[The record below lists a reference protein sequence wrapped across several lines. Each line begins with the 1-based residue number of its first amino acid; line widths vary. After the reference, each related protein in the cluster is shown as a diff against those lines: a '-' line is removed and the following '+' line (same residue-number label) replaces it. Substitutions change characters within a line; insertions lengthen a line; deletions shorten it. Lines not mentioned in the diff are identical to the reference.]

1 MNIVIQKWTSI
12 SFIVKKKRK
21 GKEITQNICTL
32 KTGKAHFQISSAEFV
47 ICSGNSRAEIHSN
60 VYKRQSDSEVL
71 ISYLFIL
78 MTSRERDFC
87 LRKLNSVVEV

>member
-12 SFIVKKKRK
+12 SFIVKK

-47 ICSGNSRAEIHSN
+47 ICNGNSRAEIQ
-60 VYKRQSDSEVL
+60 KFIAMFIKDSLTVK
-71 ISYLFIL
+71 
-78 MTSRERDFC
+78 C
-87 LRKLNSVVEV
+87 

>member
-12 SFIVKKKRK
+12 SFIVKK

-47 ICSGNSRAEIHSN
+47 ICSGNSRAEIQ
-60 VYKRQSDSEVL
+60 KFIAMFIKDSLTVK
-71 ISYLFIL
+71 
-78 MTSRERDFC
+78 C
-87 LRKLNSVVEV
+87 W

>member
-12 SFIVKKKRK
+12 SFIVKK

-47 ICSGNSRAEIHSN
+47 ICNGYSRAEIQ
-60 VYKRQSDSEVL
+60 KFIAMFIKDSLTVK
-71 ISYLFIL
+71 
-78 MTSRERDFC
+78 C
-87 LRKLNSVVEV
+87 

>member
-12 SFIVKKKRK
+12 SFIVKKKK

-47 ICSGNSRAEIHSN
+47 ICSGNSRAEIQ
-60 VYKRQSDSEVL
+60 KFIAMFIKDSLTVK
-71 ISYLFIL
+71 
-78 MTSRERDFC
+78 C
-87 LRKLNSVVEV
+87 

>member
-12 SFIVKKKRK
+12 SFIVKKK

-47 ICSGNSRAEIHSN
+47 ICSGNSRAEIQ
-60 VYKRQSDSEVL
+60 KFIAMFRKDSLTVK
-71 ISYLFIL
+71 
-78 MTSRERDFC
+78 C
-87 LRKLNSVVEV
+87 